1 MDYIHPA
8 MKSRDEGDSDGI
20 TLEEEIDKFVDIV
33 GNKDLNMARKIV
45 MD

>member
-1 MDYIHPA
+1 